1 MNYQSIALFCGSS
14 RGENPD
20 FAADAVTF
28 GRTMVQKGLTL
39 YYGGGC
45 IGLMGVVADAMMEQD
60 GTVIG
65 VAPDFFKMGPVLADN
80 ITEMIYVKTMSERK
94 QLLEKR
100 ADAFVIFPGGFGTM
114 DELFEI
120 ITDAQLGLHKKPI
133 VVYNAEGY
141 YDHLKALLEHF
152 TEEGFLR
159 EFHKDLVSFAD
170 TVEDIFQALDHY
182 ENTNSE
188 SWLSKIKH

>member
-1 MNYQSIALFCGSS
+1 MTYSSIALFCGSS

-28 GRTMVQKGLTL
+28 GRTLVRKGITL

-45 IGLMGVVADAMMEQD
+45 IGLMGVVADTMLEEG

-65 VAPDFFKMGPVLADN
+65 VAPDFFKLGPVLADN
-80 ITEMIYVKTMSERK
+80 ITEMIYVKSMSERK

-114 DELFEI
+114 DELFEV
-120 ITDAQLGLHKKPI
+120 ITDAQLGLHRKPVI
-133 VVYNAEGY
+133 VYNPHGY

-152 TEEGFLR
+152 TAEGFLR
-159 EFHKDLVSFAD
+159 PFHKDLLQFAD
-170 TVEDIFQALDHY
+170 TVEDIFLAIEHY

-188 SWLSKIKH
+188 SWLSKIKD